1 MDNLGQF
8 IGSHALLLF
17 GGLALIML
25 GLTALL
31 WSLVG
36 RWGERLWRAATQCWI
51 ALLEGAV
58 SKRLL
63 VRFPGLRT
71 LRENRFIAGG
81 YLGAHSVIGFFLIL
95 LVLSFFMELA
105 ENISADEGFG
115 RFDRELTLTLAQ
127 TLAPTT
133 LTGFYWI
140 TQLGNTR
147 TLVLLGVSITVLLLL
162 RRHWLLA
169 CCWSITLAGNGLL
182 IRLLKS
188 IFQRERPLHEHGL
201 LVEHGWSFP
210 SGHASG
216 ALVAYG
222 MLAYLLVRLTRR
234 GWHLPVVCAAIGI
247 ILLIGFSR
255 VFLQVHYF
263 SDVIAGYL
271 SGAAWLAVCVAGS
284 EIALEHRQRR
294 VGSGAVGSS

>member
-1 MDNLGQF
+1 MNVDNLGQF

-31 WSLVG
+31 WWLVG
-36 RWGERLWRAATQCWI
+36 RWGERLWRAGTQRWM
-51 ALLEGAV
+51 ALLESV
-58 SKRLL
+58 FIKQLL
-63 VRFPGLRT
+63 DRFPSLRG

-81 YLGAHSVIGFFLIL
+81 YLGVHSIVGFFLVL
-95 LVLSFFMELA
+95 LTLGIFVELA
-105 ENISADEGFG
+105 EGIAPDESFG
-115 RFDRELTLTLAQ
+115 QFDRELTLTLAQ
-127 TLAPTT
+127 TLTPTT
-133 LTGFYWI
+133 LTGFYWV
-140 TQLGNTR
+140 TQLGNMR

-162 RRHWLLA
+162 HTRWLLA
-169 CCWSITLAGNGLL
+169 CCWSIALAGNGLL
-182 IRLLKS
+182 IRLLKA

-201 LVEHGWSFP
+201 LIEHGWSFP

-234 GWHLPVVCAAIGI
+234 GWHLPVVCAAIGL

-271 SGAAWLAVCVAGS
+271 SGGAWLAVCVAGS
-284 EIALEHRQRR
+284 EIALDHWQRR
-294 VGSGAVGSS
+294 SLQSTRL